1 MAATGA
7 DAATSTVTQS
17 LELRLYGQVPVSN
30 AFFVEYRITRPD
42 GSAVRGT
49 RTFCGVQSVPVCRGG
64 GVYRGSVSAPKGS
77 TISVRFIRQQAG
89 DDYVRQVFY
98 SDTHKLDYDYS
109 NIACYR
115 FGG

>member
-1 MAATGA
+1 M
-7 DAATSTVTQS
+7 
-17 LELRLYGQVPVSN
+17 
-30 AFFVEYRITRPD
+30 
-42 GSAVRGT
+42 
-49 RTFCGVQSVPVCRGG
+49 CRGG